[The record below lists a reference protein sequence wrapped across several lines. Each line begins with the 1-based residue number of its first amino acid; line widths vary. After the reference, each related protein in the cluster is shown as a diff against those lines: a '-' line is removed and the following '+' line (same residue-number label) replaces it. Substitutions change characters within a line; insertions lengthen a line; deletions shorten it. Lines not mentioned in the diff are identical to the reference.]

1 MSFFVNVA
9 VLLAVL
15 CILNAT
21 AFQMSTPS
29 KRYQNK
35 ISMNNALFEESSI
48 GNTALTSDSLQPQR
62 YIASN
67 RFKVKKDA
75 GPKFEKRWADRK
87 SRLADLDGFRFFTLL
102 KRVNIDGSEFESNLG
117 NYVSYTVWENKD
129 NFNTW
134 RSGDAFKEA
143 HGGGGLKGFIGL
155 LTTALFILDGGP
167 KPAFY
172 DGLLPVVS
180 DGAVLSNLKAENGW
194 RKVESDGVN
203 YLEPE
208 TFVVQNRFNV
218 MEGKEVEFEQRWAKR
233 ESHLLEFPGFVGFYL
248 QRRDATKADD
258 GFNFISSAIWKDKA
272 SFFGWKER
280 NTLPEHGPAPG
291 GSPAEGPPQ
300 GPGGPPLGGIFK
312 GRPEIAYYEG
322 KLTLLSSRGG

>member
-1 MSFFVNVA
+1 MLVVSLPSYAIAVFLFVCTVN
-9 VLLAVL
+9 
-15 CILNAT
+15 T
-21 AFQMSTPS
+21 DAFQLNSIPRSNVNKLIMSGDMFQES
-29 KRYQNK
+29 INGNIKLAAD
-35 ISMNNALFEESSI
+35 ALKPE
-48 GNTALTSDSLQPQR
+48 R

-67 RFKVKKDA
+67 RFKVRKNA

-102 KRVNIDGSEFESNLG
+102 KKVNDDGSDCESDLG
-117 NYVSYTVWENKD
+117 NYVSFTVWENKE

-143 HGGGGLKGFIGL
+143 HGGGGLTGFIGL

-172 DGLLPVVS
+172 DGLLPVIN
-180 DGAVLSNLKAENGW
+180 DGSVLSNLKAENGW

-203 YLEPE
+203 FLEPE
-208 TFVVQNRFNV
+208 IFVVQNRFNV
-218 MEGKEVEFEQRWAKR
+218 VEGKETQFEQRWATR
-233 ESHLLEFPGFVGFYL
+233 ESKLREFPGFVGFYL

-272 SFFGWKER
+272 SFQNWKESQSEK
-280 NTLPEHGPAPG
+280 PHGTGAADSSTAAPR
-291 GSPAEGPPQ
+291 GPPV
-300 GPGGPPLGGIFK
+300 GGDLV
-312 GRPEIAYYEG
+312 GRPELAYYEG
-322 KLTLLSSRGG
+322 KLTLLSPLGG